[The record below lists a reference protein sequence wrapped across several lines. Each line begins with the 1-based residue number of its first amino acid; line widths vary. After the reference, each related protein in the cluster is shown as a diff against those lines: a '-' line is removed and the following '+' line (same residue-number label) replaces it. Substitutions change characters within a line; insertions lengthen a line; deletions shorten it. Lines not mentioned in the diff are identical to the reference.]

1 MKKKSWLVMIFLMF
15 HIFQPI
21 IALSEVNTQQEE
33 LAQELSESEE
43 PDTLDSRES
52 ASEEEDSM
60 EEDNLDTEI
69 NSTPEESWHQEDTPG
84 ESFTEND
91 RQENEE
97 QKESPQSV
105 EQRSEIQGSW
115 GTVPWTYNEETNTM
129 TLYGGDGGAAINAPW
144 RAYQQRLEQIIV
156 AGRVR
161 LPSDAS
167 NLFASLPNL
176 RSIQNEHN
184 FDTSQVRNMMSM
196 FSLTS
201 SLKSLDLSTWDTRS
215 VTDMRDFVY
224 NSGIEALNASGVDTS
239 AVTNLRGMFEGAI
252 NLKELTLGAKSIF
265 YMSGDFWSIAMLPD
279 VPTTERYT
287 GRWVLRE
294 SIEWEADLI
303 AYDTSYEFI
312 SNYDGSYPG
321 TYIWEEKERALWG
334 TVPWEYDESSKTITL
349 FGGNAGLVANAPW
362 KNLLNEVE
370 LIIVTERVVLPENS
384 GQLFIG
390 LSNLREIQGVDKFD
404 TSSVIY
410 MNWMFGSNSSL
421 TSLDLNQWDTTSV
434 INMHSMFSGASS
446 LTDLAIG
453 NFDTSQVIR
462 MTSMFAG
469 TTSLETLDIQNWNT
483 RLVED
488 MSSMFARSGIVHLD
502 INNWDTTSLTNV
514 SWMFQNAA
522 NLKTVNIK
530 DWQTSRIVNM
540 TSTFQNASA
549 ITELNLSGWTTNTLP
564 VTMTNMFGGMTG
576 LQSLTLGERS
586 IFGLAAG
593 LPAVPINDE
602 FTGRWILEDSN
613 ALTEPIA
620 FSNSTQLL
628 VSYDGSYPGTYVW
641 ERVALNDL
649 VAEINPVSD
658 QSESITGYMTESVSE
673 LSIKYQNT
681 SGNMVVIEKDS
692 SRIEWGDYQD
702 EQQIVRYFKINLAEN
717 ERLETDTEVIIFLAK
732 SSSGSLIALDTSAKV
747 IKGIDY
753 RANNITLDCL
763 AINDLASN
771 DELHQMILRESRASA
786 KNLLTEADLSSEI
799 RVIETDLTLDTTVDG
814 TYYARLEVGNKAYQF
829 WIGIDVSSKLGH
841 LKVTIPTKMIFESL
855 YDEAESNRSFESAD
869 YEIRN
874 QSRIPVDTYVTQ
886 LAVTDGA
893 GITLL
898 ADGES
903 PLDYVTPIHQDQ
915 ASESGISIPLL
926 RLSIKTEEA
935 EIQLSERMAE
945 QHFVRLSQGSNIP
958 VKLTGHYY
966 GPYPRWIADDQM
978 QQGGYYEESF
988 APKYQVV
995 LRFVPR
1001 ESS

>member
-1 MKKKSWLVMIFLMF
+1 MKKKSWLIMIILIFY
-15 HIFQPI
+15 IFQPI
-21 IALSEVNTQQEE
+21 MALSEDYTQKEE
-33 LAQELSESEE
+33 SAQELPESEE
-43 PDTLDSRES
+43 PATVDSQES
-52 ASEEEDSM
+52 VSEEEDSV
-60 EEDNLDTEI
+60 EEAALDTQI
-69 NSTPEESWHQEDTPG
+69 TSTTEESRQQDDTPG
-84 ESFTEND
+84 ESFTDND
-91 RQENEE
+91 RQESEE
-97 QKESPQSV
+97 QEESPQPI
-105 EQRSEIQGSW
+105 EKRSEIQGIW

-129 TLYGGDGGAAINAPW
+129 TLYEGDGGTTLNTPW
-144 RAYQQRLEQIIV
+144 RVYQQTLEQIIV

-161 LPSDAS
+161 LPSNS
-167 NLFASLPNL
+167 SSLFSSTPNL

-184 FDTSQVRNMMSM
+184 FDTSQVTNMMSM
-196 FSLTS
+196 FHSTS

-215 VTDMRDFVY
+215 VTDMRNFVY
-224 NSGIEALNASGVDTS
+224 NSGIEALDVSGFDTR
-239 AVTNLRGMFEGAI
+239 AVTNLRGMFDGAN
-252 NLKELTLGAKSIF
+252 NLKELTLGEKSIF
-265 YMSGDFWSIAMLPD
+265 YMPDDFWSVANLPD
-279 VPTTERYT
+279 VPITERYT

-294 SIEWEADLI
+294 SLEWEADLI

-321 TYIWEEKERALWG
+321 TYIWEERERALWG

-370 LIIVTERVVLPENS
+370 RIIVTERVVLPENS
-384 GQLFIG
+384 GQLFMG
-390 LSNLREIQGVDKFD
+390 LSHLREIQGVEKFD

-453 NFDTSQVIR
+453 NFDTSQVIT
-462 MTSMFAG
+462 MASMFAN
-469 TTSLETLDIQNWNT
+469 TTSLETLEIQNWNT
-483 RLVED
+483 RLVEN

-502 INNWDTTSLTNV
+502 LNNWNTTSLTNI

-540 TSTFQNASA
+540 TGTFQNASA
-549 ITELNLSGWTTNTLP
+549 ISELNLSGWTTNTLS
-564 VTMTNMFGGMTG
+564 VTITNMFGGMTG

-593 LPAVPINDE
+593 LPEIPINDE

-620 FSNSTQLL
+620 FSSSTQLL

-641 ERVALNDL
+641 ERVALDDL
-649 VAEINPVSD
+649 VAEIDPVSD
-658 QSESITGYMTESVSE
+658 QSESITGYMTESVSI
-673 LSIKYQNT
+673 LSIEYQNT

-692 SRIEWGDYQD
+692 PRIEWGDYQD
-702 EQQIVRYFKINLAEN
+702 EQQLVRYFKINLAEN
-717 ERLETDTEVIIFLAK
+717 ERLETDREVRFFLAK
-732 SSSGSLIALDTSAKV
+732 SSSGTLIGLDTSAKV

-753 RANNITLDCL
+753 RANNITLDRL

-786 KNLLTEADLSSEI
+786 KNLLTEADLSSDI
-799 RVIETDLTLDTTVDG
+799 RVIETDLTRDTTIDG

-829 WIGIDVSSKLGH
+829 WIGIDVSSKLEH

-886 LAVTDGA
+886 LAVTDDA

-935 EIQLSERMAE
+935 EVQLSERMAE
-945 QHFVRLSQGSNIP
+945 QHFVRLAQRSRVP
-958 VKLTGHYY
+958 VKLSGHYY
-966 GPYPRWIADDQM
+966 GPYPRWITDDQM
-978 QQGGYYEESF
+978 QQGGYYEESL
-988 APKYQVV
+988 APKYQIV
-995 LRFVPR
+995 LRFVP
-1001 ESS
+1001 